1 MESIGTIPSLLWL
14 LVMEIWA
21 KNTDFLKIIDFFL
34 YFCLSIAQPSGL
46 DFFSECIL
54 ICKMPF
60 GIDWDH
66 PQPSTI
72 ISFLRYKPK
81 CAYFLLILTIFGP
94 FSIYEAQSRGQIF
107 FQKIYSN
114 VKLNFKSIGTNPS
127 SLRLFV
133 LKLWPKNWA
142 WVIFSQIFFIFAVFL
157 HSFSLIAQ
165 K

>member
-1 MESIGTIPSLLWL
+1 MPRARLTLALLQMENQKLEKILNVASWCL
-14 LVMEIWA
+14 
-21 KNTDFLKIIDFFL
+21 KNKSVQVVWFWKGF
-34 YFCLSIAQPSGL
+34 AQNKGSN
-46 DFFSECIL
+46 
-54 ICKMPF
+54 
-60 GIDWDH
+60 

-94 FSIYEAQSRGQIF
+94 FSIYKAQSRGQIF

-133 LKLWPKNWA
+133 LKLWPKTGHGSY
-142 WVIFSQIFFIFAVFL
+142 FHKCSSFLLCFCTVFL
-157 HSFSLIAQ
+157 FGLN
-165 K
+165 KK